1 MDKTMDEIKE
11 ARRLARIGV
20 GVAMLSFAF
29 SLLLALG
36 YIKPLAH

>member
-1 MDKTMDEIKE
+1 MEETQDEVKE

-20 GVAMLSFAF
+20 GVAMLSFAI

-36 YIKPLAH
+36 YIKPIVH